1 MREVKAADG
10 RTLAVEEWG
19 EPGGSPVVYTHGT
32 PMSRLA
38 RYPHPELFTE
48 LGIRLITYDR
58 PGYGSSTPH
67 GGRRVVDAA
76 EDIRTIADAL
86 GLDRFPVF
94 GVSGGGP
101 HALAFAARH
110 PGRVTRAAAL
120 ASLAPCDA
128 PGLDWTAGMME
139 SNRRSSEAAL
149 ISRDAL
155 VKLFAEDEESASPA
169 TLLPPAE
176 QAVLAQPEV
185 QAMLRPAFAEA
196 VRPGKDG
203 WIDDEFALYG
213 LPWGFDPATI
223 DVPVRIWHGSL
234 DTVVPVTHGRWL
246 AARIPSATL
255 IEADDAGHAGHF
267 AATPAMLRWLLG
279 GDDA

>member
-1 MREVKAADG
+1 MKAADG

-19 EPGGSPVVYTHGT
+19 ETGGRPVVYTHGT

-38 RYPHPELFTE
+38 RYPHPELFAE

-58 PGYGSSTPH
+58 PGFGRSTPH
-67 GGRRVVDAA
+67 GGRQVVDAA
-76 EDIRTIADAL
+76 DDILAIADAL

-110 PGRVTRAAAL
+110 PGRVTRAASL

-128 PGLDWTAGMME
+128 QGLDWTAGMME

-149 ISRDAL
+149 LGRDTL
-155 VKLFAEDEESASPA
+155 VKLFAADEESDGPA
-169 TLLPPAE
+169 ALLPRAE

-185 QAMLRPAFAEA
+185 QAMLRTAFAEA
-196 VRPGKDG
+196 VRPGKEG

-213 LPWGFDPATI
+213 LPWGFDPAAI
-223 DVPVRIWHGSL
+223 
-234 DTVVPVTHGRWL
+234 
-246 AARIPSATL
+246 
-255 IEADDAGHAGHF
+255 
-267 AATPAMLRWLLG
+267 
-279 GDDA
+279 